1 MSILARYLSAALF
14 VGAALSL
21 SAGGAQA
28 QEKSAYDPL
37 QTFAPLTLP
46 GPVNSYRSGN
56 GAPGPDYW
64 QNRVDYEI
72 HAAIDTDSKTLSAS
86 EVITYANNSSDR
98 LDSLWVQLDQ
108 NIYRKDAR
116 AAHTG
121 GGLPRTANSTTDG
134 YVLESVEVV
143 QAGKATTVTP
153 VVSDTRM
160 RVPLPSPLAHGGV
173 VKLRIKY
180 RYTIPGRFGGRT
192 SWVPT
197 PKGDIYDIAQWFPR
211 LCVYDDIRG
220 WDTAPYLGQEFYL
233 EYGDIDYSITVP
245 SDMIV
250 AGGGELLNPNEVLTQ
265 AQRDRLVQARAS
277 DKTMMIRSPE
287 EVGDPASR
295 PKSDGMLTWHYKMTN
310 TRDVAFSASKAFIWD
325 AARINLPDGKT
336 ALAESVYPPESA
348 GDAAWG
354 RSTEYLKDSV
364 EHFSARWHAFP
375 YPTAWSIAGGSSG
388 MEYPGMA
395 FDGITDKGKPL
406 FWITAHEIGHSW
418 FPMMV
423 GSDERRDAW
432 MDEGINTFID
442 TYESDDFEGGVYGPK
457 RDGEYAPGGGNPVDE
472 IQSVLKDPDAVPIMS
487 RADTINEKYR
497 HPVTYFKAAL
507 GLRLLREQILGPDRF
522 DPAFRKYIND
532 WAFKHPKPSDFF
544 REMESEGG
552 EDLSYFWRGWF
563 FNNWN
568 LDLAVENVT
577 YAGGDP
583 AKGATV
589 TIASLDKLVMPS
601 TLEVKYVDGTA
612 KRIALPAE
620 TWILHG
626 RNSVSLDGG
635 PAITSV
641 TIDPDHALPDKDRSN
656 NTFTMPPAEA
666 K

>member
-1 MSILARYLSAALF
+1 MSIFVRLTHAAAASAVLTMAA
-14 VGAALSL
+14 GAAT
-21 SAGGAQA
+21 GQ
-28 QEKSAYDPL
+28 QTSAYNPRE
-37 QTFAPLTLP
+37 TFAPLTFP
-46 GPVNSYRSGN
+46 EPVNSYRSGN
-56 GAPGPDYW
+56 GAPGPAYW
-64 QNRVDYEI
+64 QNRADYEI
-72 HAAIDTDSKTLSAS
+72 HAAIDTEAKTLAAS
-86 EVITYANNSSDR
+86 EIITYTNNSPDV
-98 LDSLWVQLDQ
+98 LESLWIQLDQ

-116 AAHTG
+116 AGHTG
-121 GGLPRTANSTTDG
+121 GGFARTKFTDG
-134 YVLESVEVV
+134 YVLDSVEVM
-143 QAGKATTVTP
+143 QDGKTTAAAP
-153 VVSDTRM
+153 IVSDTRM
-160 RVPLPSPLAHGGV
+160 RVALPSALAHGGV
-173 VKLRIKY
+173 IKLKVKY
-180 RYTIPGRFGGRT
+180 HYAIPGTFGGRT
-192 SWVPT
+192 SWVAT

-211 LCVYDDIRG
+211 MCVYDDVRG

-233 EYGDIDYSITVP
+233 EYGDIDYSVTVP

-250 AGGGELLNPNEVLTQ
+250 AGGGELLNANEVLTQ
-265 AQRDRLVQARAS
+265 TERNRLAQARAS
-277 DKTMMIRSPE
+277 DKTVMIRSAE
-287 EVGDPASR
+287 EIGDPASR
-295 PKSDGMLTWHYKMTN
+295 PKQDGTLTWRYRMTN

-364 EHFSARWHAFP
+364 EHFSQRWHVYP

-395 FDGITDKGKPL
+395 FDGVTDAGKGL
-406 FWITAHEIGHSW
+406 FWITAHEIGHTW

-423 GSDERRDAW
+423 GSDERRNAW

-442 TYESDDFEGGVYGPK
+442 TYESDDFKGGVYGPK
-457 RDGEYAPGGGNPVDE
+457 RDSEYAPSGGNPVDD

-487 RADTINEKYR
+487 RADTISEKYR

-563 FNNWN
+563 FNNWS
-568 LDLAVENVT
+568 LDLAVENVA
-577 YAGGDP
+577 YVSGDP

-589 TIASLDKLVMPS
+589 SIASLDKLVMPS
-601 TLEVKYVDGTA
+601 TLEVKYVDGTS
-612 KRIALPAE
+612 RRLALPAE

-626 RNSVSLDGG
+626 RNSVTLDGG
-635 PAITSV
+635 PAIASV
-641 TIDPDHALPDKDRSN
+641 TIDPDHALPDKDRGN
-656 NTFTMPPAEA
+656 NAFTMAPATPP
-666 K
+666 KP